1 VGGSVIATASNPARL
16 LQVEHAVAAALTED
30 APLDVLL
37 GAIAGGLG
45 WHYGGA
51 WLPQAGVVRCV
62 AVWAAPEAAGFAA
75 ASRGLTLAPGEGLP
89 GRVQASGEPAWIPDV
104 AADPNFPRRAAAE
117 GLHCAFAVPLGG
129 GGALEFL
136 TTAAAPPD
144 GDLLRTLASLGRRI
158 GQWLE
163 HRESGARKRAVLDAA
178 LDAVITIDHT
188 GTIVEANAATRA
200 VFGHGPD
207 ALVGRELADVLV
219 PRSLRGAHR
228 HGLAR
233 GAGTLIGTRVETT
246 GLHADGHEMP
256 VELTITRIDV
266 PGPPMYTGYVRDI
279 TERVRRQD
287 ELRASRAR
295 IVAAADEARRRL
307 ERDLHDGAQSRLLA
321 VGIELKVIE
330 AQLRRDPE
338 LAAQRLAV
346 ARAELQ
352 RATAELR
359 ELARG
364 IHPAVL
370 TELGLVPALRTL
382 VRRGPLPVELDYD
395 GEARLPAAVE
405 ATGYFLV
412 AEALANVVRYARATR
427 AHVRVEHGDGTLAV
441 SVRDDGAG
449 GADPD
454 AGSGLRGMAD
464 RLAALG
470 GQLEVDSPP
479 GGGTLVRG
487 VMPCAP

>member
-1 VGGSVIATASNPARL
+1 MIATASNPARL
-16 LQVEHAVAAALTED
+16 LQVEHAVAAALTAE
-30 APLDVLL
+30 ASLDELL
-37 GAIAGGLG
+37 AEIATGLG
-45 WHYGGA
+45 WPYGGA
-51 WLPQAGVVRCV
+51 WLPQAGAVRC
-62 AVWAAPEAAGFAA
+62 AHAWAEPAAERFAA
-75 ASRGLTLAPGEGLP
+75 ASRGLALAPGEGLP

-104 AADPNFPRRAAAE
+104 ADDPNFPRRAVAAAA
-117 GLHCAFAVPLGG
+117 GLRCAFAVPLGG

-136 TTAAAPPD
+136 TTAKTPPD
-144 GDLLRTLASLGRRI
+144 ADLLRTLASLGRRI

-163 HRESGARKRAVLDAA
+163 HRESEARKRAMLDAA

-188 GTIVEANAATRA
+188 GTIVEANAATWA

-219 PRSLRGAHR
+219 PPSLRHR
-228 HGLAR
+228 HRAGLAR

-279 TERVRRQD
+279 TERVRSHD

-295 IVAAADEARRRL
+295 IVAAADEARRRI

-321 VGIELKVIE
+321 VGLELKVIQAE
-330 AQLRRDPE
+330 LRRDPE

-346 ARAELQ
+346 AREELST
-352 RATAELR
+352 ATAELR

-370 TELGLVPALRTL
+370 TELGLVAALRTL
-382 VRRGPLPVELDYD
+382 VRRVPVPVRLHYD
-395 GEARLPAAVE
+395 DEARLPPAVE
-405 ATGYFLV
+405 ATGYFLA
-412 AEALANVVRYARATR
+412 AEALANVVRHAGATR
-427 AHVRVEHGDGTLAV
+427 AELRVERAAGTLAV
-441 SVRDDGAG
+441 SVGDDGAG

-454 AGSGLRGMAD
+454 GGSGLRGMAD

-470 GQLEVDSPP
+470 GRLEVASPP
-479 GGGTLVRG
+479 GGGTLVKG

>member
-1 VGGSVIATASNPARL
+1 VIATISNPARL
-16 LQVEHAVAAALTED
+16 LQVEHAVAAALTDD
-30 APLDVLL
+30 ASLDVLL
-37 GAIAGGLG
+37 AEIATGLG
-45 WHYGGA
+45 WPYGGA
-51 WLPQAGVVRCV
+51 WLPQAGAVRC
-62 AVWAAPEAAGFAA
+62 AHAWAEPAAEAFAA
-75 ASRGLTLAPGEGLP
+75 ASRGLALAPGEGLP

-104 AADPNFPRRAAAE
+104 SADPNFPRRAVAAAA
-117 GLHCAFAVPLGG
+117 GLRCAFAVPLAG

-144 GDLLRTLASLGRRI
+144 ADLLRTLSSLGRRI
-158 GQWLE
+158 GQWLD
-163 HRESGARKRAVLDAA
+163 HRESEARKRAVLDAA

-219 PRSLRGAHR
+219 PPSLRGRHR
-228 HGLAR
+228 SGLAR

-246 GLHADGHEMP
+246 GLHADGHELP

-266 PGPPMYTGYVRDI
+266 PGPPMYTGYIRDI
-279 TERVRRQD
+279 TERKRGQD

-295 IVAAADEARRRL
+295 IVAAADEARRRI

-321 VGIELKVIE
+321 VGLELKVIE
-330 AQLRRDPE
+330 AELRRDPE

-346 ARAELQ
+346 ARDELQ

-382 VRRGPLPVELDYD
+382 IRRVPLAVKLCYD
-395 GEARLPAAVE
+395 DERRAPRAVE
-405 ATGYFLV
+405 ATGYFLA
-412 AEALANVVRYARATR
+412 AEALANVVRHAGATR
-427 AHVRVEHGDGTLAV
+427 AELRVERAAGTLAV
-441 SVRDDGAG
+441 SVGDDGAG
-449 GADPD
+449 GADPE

-470 GQLEVDSPP
+470 GRLEVASPP